1 MKRRFELGKNDNFR
15 ELRFCYYEKNMKR
28 DMDLV
33 RQILLT
39 IEERPPESASCGVTI
54 PEYSKA
60 ELELHLR
67 LMEDAGLVQGV
78 SINSSSASCL
88 RMTWHGYEF
97 LETTRKDTL
106 WQKAKEIT
114 IQQTGG
120 LSIAAL
126 TEALKTMSRMAI
138 EGAFR

>member
-1 MKRRFELGKNDNFR
+1 
-15 ELRFCYYEKNMKR
+15 
-28 DMDLV
+28 
-33 RQILLT
+33 
-39 IEERPPESASCGVTI
+39 
-54 PEYSKA
+54 
-60 ELELHLR
+60 
-67 LMEDAGLVQGV
+67 MEDAGLVQGV
-78 SINSSSASCL
+78 SINSNNASCL

-126 TEALKTMSRMAI
+126 TEALKTMTRMAI

>member
-1 MKRRFELGKNDNFR
+1 
-15 ELRFCYYEKNMKR
+15 MKR

-39 IEERPPESASCGVTI
+39 IEERPPESDSCEVTI
-54 PEYSKA
+54 PGSSKD
-60 ELELHLR
+60 ELQLHLR

-78 SINSSSASCL
+78 SNSSSSASCT
-88 RMTWHGYEF
+88 RMTWQGYEF

-126 TEALKTMSRMAI
+126 TEALKTVARMAI
-138 EGAFR
+138 EGTFR